1 MLFIPSSVN
10 NIVTFDCYSQSNFP
24 KSAGFVRLS
33 PEITTAPS
41 YTKRRKEKRALES
54 LVGALSRHEKSRV
67 SNWHSEAL
75 PAVP

>member
-1 MLFIPSSVN
+1 MTSGFSLQTRP
-10 NIVTFDCYSQSNFP
+10 Y
-24 KSAGFVRLS
+24 KLRKGFVRLS
-33 PEITTAPS
+33 PEVTTAPS

>member
-54 LVGALSRHEKSRV
+54 LVGALSRHE
-67 SNWHSEAL
+67 N
-75 PAVP
+75 PA